1 MARRLAFIGTTARVM
16 VADTVARYI
25 QGLLNGETFKRN

>member
-25 QGLLNGETFKRN
+25 LNGVTLKRNA